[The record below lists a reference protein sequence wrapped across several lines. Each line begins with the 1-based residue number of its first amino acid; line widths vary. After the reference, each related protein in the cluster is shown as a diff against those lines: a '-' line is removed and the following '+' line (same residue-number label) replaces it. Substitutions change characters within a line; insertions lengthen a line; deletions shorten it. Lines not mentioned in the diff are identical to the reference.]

1 MIKVLSLV
9 ATCMAVISFSGFA
22 AEAPSTAAAN
32 PYEQNIVRLSKITV
46 APEYLDQYKAFAAEV
61 GRESMKRE
69 PGVRVL
75 YSMQEKKNPTR
86 FAILEIYANQEAY
99 QHHIQ
104 TPHFRK
110 YKEGTLHMVTS
121 LELIDCD
128 ARAYKAIAIFDT
140 DTHTASA
147 GGCFAAVSI
156 QAFFSQN
163 RLISI
168 GLSCKG
174 VSLDFQIFL
183 YPKGGMLHGFLFCQK
198 AFA

>member
-1 MIKVLSLV
+1 MIKALSLV

-32 PYEQNIVRLSKITV
+32 SYEQNVVRLSKITV
-46 APEYLDQYKAFAAEV
+46 SPEYLDQYKVFAAEV

-75 YSMQEKKNPTR
+75 YSIQGKKPTR

-99 QHHIQ
+99 KHHIQ

-110 YKEGTLHMVTS
+110 YKEGTMHMVTS

-128 ARAYKAIAIFDT
+128 ALVPEA
-140 DTHTASA
+140 
-147 GGCFAAVSI
+147 
-156 QAFFSQN
+156 
-163 RLISI
+163 LI
-168 GLSCKG
+168 K
-174 VSLDFQIFL
+174 
-183 YPKGGMLHGFLFCQK
+183 P
-198 AFA
+198 

>member
-1 MIKVLSLV
+1 MIKALSLV

-32 PYEQNIVRLSKITV
+32 SYEQNVVRLSKITV
-46 APEYLDQYKAFAAEV
+46 SPEYLDQYKVFAAEV

-99 QHHIQ
+99 KHHIQ

-110 YKEGTLHMVTS
+110 YKEGTMHMVTS

-128 ARAYKAIAIFDT
+128 ALVPEALIKPQQYLIRIQKQPPPEAVLQQYRVRAA
-140 DTHTASA
+140 
-147 GGCFAAVSI
+147 SI
-156 QAFFSQN
+156 QESFGRMTLDA
-163 RLISI
+163 ISFI
-168 GLSCKG
+168 CPF
-174 VSLDFQIFL
+174 VSKKTQMTVRQL
-183 YPKGGMLHGFLFCQK
+183 
-198 AFA
+198 

>member
-1 MIKVLSLV
+1 MIKALSLV

-32 PYEQNIVRLSKITV
+32 SYEQNVVRRSKITV
-46 APEYLDQYKAFAAEV
+46 SPEYLDQYKVFAAEV

-75 YSMQEKKNPTR
+75 YSMQEKKPTR

-99 QHHIQ
+99 KHHIQ

-110 YKEGTLHMVTS
+110 YKEGTMHMVTS

-128 ARAYKAIAIFDT
+128 ALVPEA
-140 DTHTASA
+140 
-147 GGCFAAVSI
+147 
-156 QAFFSQN
+156 
-163 RLISI
+163 LI
-168 GLSCKG
+168 K
-174 VSLDFQIFL
+174 
-183 YPKGGMLHGFLFCQK
+183 P
-198 AFA
+198 

>member
-1 MIKVLSLV
+1 MPPRHL
-9 ATCMAVISFSGFA
+9 
-22 AEAPSTAAAN
+22 
-32 PYEQNIVRLSKITV
+32 RLLQQIPTNKTLCDSPKITV
-46 APEYLDQYKAFAAEV
+46 APEYLDQYKEFAAEV

-99 QHHIQ
+99 KHHIQ

-128 ARAYKAIAIFDT
+128 ALVPEA
-140 DTHTASA
+140 
-147 GGCFAAVSI
+147 
-156 QAFFSQN
+156 
-163 RLISI
+163 LI
-168 GLSCKG
+168 K
-174 VSLDFQIFL
+174 
-183 YPKGGMLHGFLFCQK
+183 P
-198 AFA
+198 

>member
-9 ATCMAVISFSGFA
+9 ATCMAVISFFGFA

-128 ARAYKAIAIFDT
+128 ALVPEA
-140 DTHTASA
+140 
-147 GGCFAAVSI
+147 
-156 QAFFSQN
+156 
-163 RLISI
+163 LI
-168 GLSCKG
+168 K
-174 VSLDFQIFL
+174 
-183 YPKGGMLHGFLFCQK
+183 P
-198 AFA
+198 

>member
-75 YSMQEKKNPTR
+75 YTPSAISMSRNGSSVGST
-86 FAILEIYANQEAY
+86 
-99 QHHIQ
+99 
-104 TPHFRK
+104 
-110 YKEGTLHMVTS
+110 GGVTHVMTS
-121 LELIDCD
+121 
-128 ARAYKAIAIFDT
+128 
-140 DTHTASA
+140 
-147 GGCFAAVSI
+147 
-156 QAFFSQN
+156 
-163 RLISI
+163 
-168 GLSCKG
+168 
-174 VSLDFQIFL
+174 
-183 YPKGGMLHGFLFCQK
+183 
-198 AFA
+198 